1 MNRVLLTKLIIK
13 NFGPIKEDEV
23 IFHPF
28 TYFVGRNNAGKSHY
42 LKAIAVLLAAKMPTK
57 EDMALMQNDKAK
69 EVWIEG
75 HFSGVDKFTNLAS
88 ASNHKDAIEKEIRD
102 GTLKVVRT
110 LDPNDEEKVNFG
122 ILKEDNLIHNPR
134 GFASSLLGVL
144 PDFIS
149 ILATADT
156 VDELK
161 NTQNT
166 ALGKLKKE
174 AMAAFFEELRV
185 KTKETL
191 TTLDS
196 FLHGEVSGQRSQEL
210 INFETHL
217 KEELMGEFAEVLP
230 SVEFELPNE
239 EVIAK
244 EMKIFLDDGYK
255 SEIEQKGHGL
265 QRATLL
271 ALLKVLA
278 KHGARYQDKPSPIFL
293 IGELE
298 SFLHPFAQKQ
308 FAEVLNQL
316 VAQYQIITTTHSPFI
331 IVPKAIDGY
340 RRVIKTSTGTKSKMP
355 DVDAVDINLVKRNL
369 DRRGNLEG
377 LFADRIILI
386 EGNHDE
392 GFFEKLISILRIP
405 LPTKQFTIF
414 IRAGG
419 KQELRQSRK
428 FYSQMNF
435 DDVAIICDLDYLFS
449 NDFKNLFKEVGMD
462 ENITQTLRQHIDWAG
477 NGDPSLKNVLEKI
490 NEKGEPE
497 NLEQLLIDLSAN
509 RIFSFRKGSP
519 EMYYAKNNGDKNGWV
534 NIQKKTDLLEP
545 QYLEDLMKNVLNAA

>member
-1 MNRVLLTKLIIK
+1 MSRVLLTRIIIK

-23 IFHPF
+23 VFQPF

-42 LKAIAVLLAAKMPTK
+42 IKAVEVLLAAKMPTK
-57 EDMALMQNDKAK
+57 EEMALLQNDKTK
-69 EVWIEG
+69 EIRIEG
-75 HFSGVDKFTNLAS
+75 HFTGVENFTNLAS
-88 ASNHKDAIEKEIRD
+88 ASNHKEAIEKEIKD
-102 GTLKVVRT
+102 GVLKVARV
-110 LDPNDEEKVNFG
+110 LDPNDEEKTDFG
-122 ILKEDNLIHNPR
+122 IIKEDGTIHNPR
-134 GFASSLLGVL
+134 GFSANLLGVL

-174 AMAAFFEELRV
+174 ALTAFFDELKV

-191 TTLDS
+191 VTLDT
-196 FLHGEVSGQRSQEL
+196 FLHGQADGQRSQEL

-217 KEELMGEFAEVLP
+217 KEELMGEFADVVP
-230 SVEFELPNE
+230 SVEFELPSE
-239 EVIAK
+239 EIIAK

-265 QRATLL
+265 QRAALL

-278 KHGARYQDKPSPIFL
+278 KHGARYQNKPSPIFL
-293 IGELE
+293 VGELE

-308 FAEVLNQL
+308 FAEVLNKL
-316 VAQYQIITTTHSPFI
+316 VDQYQIITTTHSPFI
-331 IVPKAIDGY
+331 VLPKAIDGY
-340 RRVIKTSTGTKSKMP
+340 RRVRKTNTGTKAMMP
-355 DVDAVDINLVKRNL
+355 NSAAVDIDLVKRHL
-369 DRRGNLEG
+369 ERRGNLEG

-392 GFFEKLISILRIP
+392 GFFDKILSVFQIA

-449 NDFKNLFKEVGMD
+449 NDFKNLLKEVGMD
-462 ENITQTLRQHIDWAG
+462 ENTPHKLRQHIDWTET
-477 NGDPSLKNVLEKI
+477 GDPSLKYILEKI
-490 NEKGEPE
+490 VEKGEPE
-497 NLEQLLIDLSAN
+497 NLEQLLTDLATK
-509 RIFSFRKGSP
+509 RVFVFRKGSP
-519 EMYYAKNNGDKNGWV
+519 EMYYVNNNGDKNGWV
-534 NIQKKTDLLEP
+534 NIQSETDLLEP
-545 QYLEDLMKNVLNAA
+545 QSLKDMMNKVLI